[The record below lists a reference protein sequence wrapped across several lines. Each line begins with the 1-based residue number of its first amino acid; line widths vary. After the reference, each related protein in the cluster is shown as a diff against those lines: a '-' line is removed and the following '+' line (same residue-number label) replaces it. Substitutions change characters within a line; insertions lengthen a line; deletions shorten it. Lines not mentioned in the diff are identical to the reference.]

1 MTNALLELYQ
11 HNTWATLQL
20 IEHCQGLANETLE
33 LTTPGTFGTI
43 RETLLH
49 LVGAEEGYFSI
60 VTRKS
65 PFEPIADYPA
75 RLDELGDGP
84 VSLTELAERI
94 RTLGPR
100 WERLAEDADAARREV
115 ATQDGWRMPAAVP
128 MAQAIHHGENH
139 RSHVLSILGA
149 HGLEVPDLQVWE
161 YAFTTGQMT
170 ELQPASSA

>member
-1 MTNALLELYQ
+1 MSNALLELFR

-20 IEHCQGLANETLE
+20 IEHCQGLADETLD

-65 PFEPIADYPA
+65 PFEPIADYPV

-84 VSLTELAERI
+84 VSLSELTERI
-94 RTLGPR
+94 RILGPR
-100 WERLAEDADAARREV
+100 WERLGEDADAARRKV
-115 ATQDGWRMPAAVP
+115 TTQDGWRIPARAGVRL
-128 MAQAIHHGENH
+128 AAGCEHNE
-139 RSHVLSILGA
+139 R
-149 HGLEVPDLQVWE
+149 D
-161 YAFTTGQMT
+161 
-170 ELQPASSA
+170 QPVKTRACDEH